1 MADSQDDLGGL
12 LYKKHD
18 SPKQMVRMTRGGQ
31 AKIPQPRFLKKC
43 CIILK
48 NVRDLGLLGIFN

>member
-1 MADSQDDLGGL
+1 MLTLGGL

-18 SPKQMVRMTRGGQ
+18 SPKQMVMMTRGEQ

>member
-18 SPKQMVRMTRGGQ
+18 SPKQMVRMTRGGTS
-31 AKIPQPRFLKKC
+31 KKSAAPFSEKMLYYPKEC
-43 CIILK
+43 
-48 NVRDLGLLGIFN
+48 